1 MQYNPSYVMIYSS
14 ISIIIYLLTTYEA
27 TTIKFVLTTYFE
39 QLKIKCQSSSFFL
52 DFLKEKKSQH
62 FIHILKYYLFFAGKP
77 KHFSLVPL
85 VNF

>member
-39 QLKIKCQSSSFFL
+39 QLRNQVSIIQVFL
-52 DFLKEKKSQH
+52 DFLKEKKANISYI
-62 FIHILKYYLFFAGKP
+62 F
-77 KHFSLVPL
+77 
-85 VNF
+85 